1 MNRLPEPKI
10 PSPCAQFS
18 KLLGINTVLTETG
31 DEMARPRLPRT
42 ITAELAGSINQV
54 SGVLT
59 QAGTEI
65 RKTHGVQSR
74 VYKQLRR
81 AADAVDRVKE
91 EIGA

>member
-1 MNRLPEPKI
+1 
-10 PSPCAQFS
+10 
-18 KLLGINTVLTETG
+18 
-31 DEMARPRLPRT
+31 MARPRLPRT